1 MLTIRRRKRLDL
13 IYSNLRIFNRK
24 MLILGIWFMFALACG
39 YTKNQL
45 WKSIEEKNR
54 SKFDAVLS
62 GRRQN
67 GLKHIEIEANQQAHV
82 SASLSS

>member
-1 MLTIRRRKRLDL
+1 
-13 IYSNLRIFNRK
+13 
-24 MLILGIWFMFALACG
+24 MFALACG